1 MGFFTSNSM
10 GLEDMAHLVTYVIVS
25 TIGFYSKSGAWPTDD
40 FREKVVRTWLRTQ
53 GHKASHW
60 KLTKLSLVG
69 DNLARKALYEVPE
82 LIRVIPIAEGEDL
95 EDIYEMLYE
104 QSFKGLLFKGIT
116 K

>member
-10 GLEDMAHLVTYVIVS
+10 GLEDMAHLVTYVTVS
-25 TIGFYSKSGAWPTDD
+25 TIGFYSESGAWPTDD
-40 FREKVVRTWLRTQ
+40 LRAKMAGEWLRTQ

-82 LIRVIPIAEGEDL
+82 LIQTIPIAEGEDL
-95 EDIYEMLYE
+95 DDIYGMLYE
-104 QSFKGLLFKGIT
+104 QSFKGLLFEGIT

>member
-1 MGFFTSNSM
+1 
-10 GLEDMAHLVTYVIVS
+10 
-25 TIGFYSKSGAWPTDD
+25 
-40 FREKVVRTWLRTQ
+40 
-53 GHKASHW
+53 
-60 KLTKLSLVG
+60 LVG

-104 QSFKGLLFKGIT
+104 QSFKGLLFEGIT